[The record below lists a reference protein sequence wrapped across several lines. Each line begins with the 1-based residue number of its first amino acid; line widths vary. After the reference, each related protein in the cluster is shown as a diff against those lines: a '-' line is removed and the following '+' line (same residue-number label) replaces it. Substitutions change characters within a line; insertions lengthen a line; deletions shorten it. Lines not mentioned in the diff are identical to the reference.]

1 MGEMISI
8 PVEEYR
14 RLKAAAEDL
23 SDLRAYD
30 LAKAQIAAGED
41 ELVPA
46 DVVTRLLRGE
56 SPLLVWRGY
65 RGLTQTELARASGVN
80 RVQIANIESGHRSG
94 SVATLKK
101 LATALGVALDELV

>member
-30 LAKAQIAAGED
+30 QAKARIAAGED

-46 DVVTRLLRGE
+46 EVVTRLLSGE
-56 SPLLVWRGY
+56 SPLLVWRGF
-65 RGLTQTELARASGVN
+65 RGLSQTELANASGVN
-80 RVQIANIESGHRSG
+80 RVQIVNIESGQKSG
-94 SVATLKK
+94 SAATLKK
-101 LATALGVALDELV
+101 LAIALGVALDELV